1 MKVFAVP
8 RLAAVERTSFRGR
21 IGEFALHAI
30 GRIAQISVRLDEQRA
45 LRDRVNQN
53 NETVD
58 SAYWIYLR

>member
-8 RLAAVERTSFRGR
+8 RLAAVERRSFRGR

-30 GRIAQISVRLDEQRA
+30 GRIAQIGARLDEQRA
-45 LRDRVNQN
+45 RRDRMNQG